1 MFAPLP
7 IPVTCAP
14 AVRGA
19 VFSGRSQWP
28 PAAATRLRF
37 AGRHSNRSMPNNP
50 TFIPSPAPM
59 RPVLAALLIA
69 LACACA
75 PRPAAGQ
82 IPGLEVEGYAELNYQ
97 HFRWDTD
104 SSRRA
109 RIDLERATLE
119 ATYRLS
125 KTIVLEGEVEFEHGG
140 TGSTMEFDRFEEFG
154 EYEQEVEKGG
164 EVSIEKLAVAFM
176 LAPEINVRAG
186 HIYVPIGLV
195 NSNYEPGDY
204 YTATRSESETAIIPA
219 TWHETGVELF
229 GRLGA
234 LSYRVLLVNGLD
246 ATGFA
251 SSSWI
256 KHGAQGRFE
265 TVNAENLALALRTDY
280 DLAPGVRAGLSVYT
294 GNSADNRPKPDLKVP
309 ARVTIAE
316 AHASAAT
323 GPLTLRGEA
332 LFGHLQNAEAV
343 SVANRNLSAN
353 LNVKRN
359 PVGSRALACFA
370 EAGVDLFALFGASQA
385 CAPTVG
391 APTVGAPGTGRAD
404 DAGARREP
412 GGEHAERA
420 DDAPQRLDLFAR
432 VDYYDS
438 MFGTEGTI
446 FDNPRWE
453 RLSVTGGLNYR
464 PIDHVIIKAQYTH
477 RALGTQPRLYER
489 TAALGL
495 GVEF

>member
-1 MFAPLP
+1 
-7 IPVTCAP
+7 
-14 AVRGA
+14 
-19 VFSGRSQWP
+19 
-28 PAAATRLRF
+28 
-37 AGRHSNRSMPNNP
+37 MPNNP
-50 TFIPSPAPM
+50 TPILPQAVVPSA
-59 RPVLAALLIA
+59 LTFLLIA
-69 LACACA
+69 LVIACA
-75 PRPAAGQ
+75 PRPAAAQ

-125 KTIVLEGEVEFEHGG
+125 KTIVLEGEIEFEHGG

-164 EVSIEKLAVAFM
+164 EVSIEKLAVVFM
-176 LAPEINVRAG
+176 LAPEINIRAG
-186 HIYVPIGLV
+186 HIYVPVGLV

-234 LSYRVLLVNGLD
+234 LSYQVLLVNGLD

-256 KHGAQGRFE
+256 KRGAQGRFE
-265 TVNAENLALALRTDY
+265 GVNAENLALALRADY
-280 DLAPGVRAGLSVYT
+280 DLAPDVRAGISVYT

-316 AHASAAT
+316 MHISAVS

-343 SVANRNLSAN
+343 SIANRNLSAN

-359 PVGSRALACFA
+359 PVGSRALACYA
-370 EAGVDLFALFGASQA
+370 EAGVDLLALFGSPGNGTSKPGAS
-385 CAPTVG
+385 
-391 APTVGAPGTGRAD
+391 
-404 DAGARREP
+404 AGVPVHREP
-412 GGEHAERA
+412 GEDHAGAERPHA
-420 DDAPQRLDLFAR
+420 DTGDAGNAPSRLDLFAR

-446 FDNPRWE
+446 FDNPRWA
-453 RLSVTGGLNYR
+453 RQSITGGLNYR

-477 RALGTQPRLYER
+477 RVLGTQPRLYER

>member
-1 MFAPLP
+1 
-7 IPVTCAP
+7 
-14 AVRGA
+14 
-19 VFSGRSQWP
+19 
-28 PAAATRLRF
+28 
-37 AGRHSNRSMPNNP
+37 MPNNP
-50 TFIPSPAPM
+50 TSNPSPALV

-75 PRPAAGQ
+75 TRPAAGQ

-164 EVSIEKLAVAFM
+164 EVSIEKLAVVFM

-186 HIYVPIGLV
+186 HIYVPVGLV

-204 YTATRSESETAIIPA
+204 FTATRSESETSIIPA

-246 ATGFA
+246 ATGFS

-256 KHGAQGRFE
+256 KFGAQGRFE
-265 TVNAENLALALRTDY
+265 TVNAENMALALRADY
-280 DLAPGVRAGLSVYT
+280 DLAPGVRAGFSVYT

-316 AHASAAT
+316 VHASAVS
-323 GPLTLRGEA
+323 GPLTLRAEA
-332 LFGHLQNAEAV
+332 LFGHLQNSEAV

-359 PVGSRALACFA
+359 PVGSRALASFA
-370 EAGVDLFALFGASQA
+370 EAGVDLFALFVASKPGASK
-385 CAPTVG
+385 PRVDD
-391 APTVGAPGTGRAD
+391 AD
-404 DAGARREP
+404 DV
-412 GGEHAERA
+412 
-420 DDAPQRLDLFAR
+420 DNAPPRLDLFAR
-432 VDYYDS
+432 LDYYDS

-453 RLSVTGGLNYR
+453 RLSVTGGVNYR